1 MVKLNIRLLAPEV
14 DEAALKALQP
24 AVRRV
29 VNQLYSGRCPGSEM
43 LGWRDL
49 PLKDYT
55 GELRQIQKLARKI
68 RKKADLFIVVGIG
81 GSYLGA
87 RAAIEGLSPALPG
100 NRSGPEILFLG
111 HHLDADYAAE
121 LLRYIKGKRYYVN
134 VISKSGTTTEPG
146 IAFRLLLDQLQRTL
160 PPKKVRERVIA
171 TTSPVKGALHAMAN
185 KFEFHQFAI
194 PEDIGGR
201 FSVLTPVGLLPMAV
215 AGIDIARML
224 KGAAAMARHCSENRT
239 IAKNDALKYAAAR
252 HLLYQAGKPVEI
264 LGVWNPALLYLAEWW
279 KQLFGESEGK
289 DKKGTFP
296 AAVGLTTD
304 LHSLGQYIQDGRR
317 DLLETFL
324 VVDRNRSKV
333 VIPRLEGDPDQ
344 LGFLAGKQL
353 AYANRQAWRGTML
366 AHRAGGTPNMTL
378 HLGKRDAFHFGEL
391 FYFFEFA
398 VAVSGLLLGVNPF
411 NQDGVEAYKNNMF
424 ALLGQ
429 PGHETEGR
437 ALEEQLKEIDDS
449 E

>member
-1 MVKLNIRLLAPEV
+1 MIKLKIPLLAPEV
-14 DEAALKALQP
+14 DGPALKALQP
-24 AVRRV
+24 AVRRAV
-29 VNQLYSGRCPGSEM
+29 DQLYKGRCPGNDK

-49 PLKDYT
+49 PLKENSE
-55 GELRQIQKLARKI
+55 ELRQIQKLARKI

-111 HHLDADYAAE
+111 NHLDTDYTAE
-121 LLRYIKGKRYYVN
+121 LLKYLKGKKYYVN
-134 VISKSGTTTEPG
+134 VISKSGTTVEPG
-146 IAFRLLLDQLQRTL
+146 IAFRILLDHLRSTL
-160 PPKKVRERVIA
+160 PAKKVRERVIA
-171 TTSPVKGALHAMAN
+171 TTSPVSGALLAMAN
-185 KFEFHQFAI
+185 EFDFAKFII
-194 PEDIGGR
+194 PEDVGGR

-215 AGIDIARML
+215 AGIDIEEML
-224 KGAAAMARHCSENRT
+224 KGAAAMARHCSEKRT

-252 HLLYQAGKPVEI
+252 YLLYQAGKPVEI

-289 DKKGTFP
+289 DKKGIFP
-296 AAVGLTTD
+296 ASVGLTTD

-317 DLLETFL
+317 DQFETFL
-324 VVDRNRSKV
+324 VIDKNQREVA
-333 VIPRLEGDPDQ
+333 IPELAGDPDQ

-353 AYANRQAWRGTML
+353 AFANRQAWRGTML

-378 HLGKRDAFHFGEL
+378 HIGKRDAFHFGEL

-398 VAVSGLLLGVNPF
+398 VAVSGLLFGVNPF
-411 NQDGVEAYKNNMF
+411 NHPGVEAYKRNMF
-424 ALLGQ
+424 ALLGE
-429 PGHETEGR
+429 PGREEEGR
-437 ALEEQLKEIDDS
+437 DLEKQLKQIDDS